1 MALKLLNNPPKYSN
15 TLEFNDIDMPQ
26 ITGDFGLFNKEIELI
41 AQKKKSQGT

>member
-1 MALKLLNNPPKYSN
+1 MALNLLNNTPKHLN
-15 TLEFNDIDMPQ
+15 TLGFKDIDMPQ